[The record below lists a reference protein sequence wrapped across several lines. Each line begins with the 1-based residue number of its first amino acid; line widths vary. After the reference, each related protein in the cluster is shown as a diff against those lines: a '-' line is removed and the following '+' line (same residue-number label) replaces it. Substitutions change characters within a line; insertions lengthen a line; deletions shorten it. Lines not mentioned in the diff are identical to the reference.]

1 MADDKKV
8 PPTMEEIHQKMISSF
23 ITKITSYS
31 RDVARLFLEA
41 HQWDIDAAVSDFNQV
56 VSVAAARRNVPNPRD
71 RDSRALPSN
80 LGVDISVSS
89 PPPIRLRSPRSPSH
103 ARNLFSREAIQ
114 RADNDFHEQENDL
127 LNAAKESDDV
137 ERAPLPSSS
146 RRLNSRSVSEILSD
160 TPQLVR
166 SIVTIWRNA
175 LIHLD
180 LINICFQRR
189 FKVVESLESPREL
202 DSPETKQRF
211 FIKLIRRQQEDFP
224 VYLYLFFS

>member
-1 MADDKKV
+1 MCIASGLVIHVEKEKTKTNLSLSLKTFLESTRDLNESKIKNSIVAMADDKKV

-114 RADNDFHEQENDL
+114 RADNDFHEQE
-127 LNAAKESDDV
+127 
-137 ERAPLPSSS
+137 
-146 RRLNSRSVSEILSD
+146 
-160 TPQLVR
+160 
-166 SIVTIWRNA
+166 
-175 LIHLD
+175 
-180 LINICFQRR
+180 
-189 FKVVESLESPREL
+189 
-202 DSPETKQRF
+202 
-211 FIKLIRRQQEDFP
+211 
-224 VYLYLFFS
+224 